1 MCRASAFEIS
11 ITARRLADVGKRLA
25 RYAAATIL
33 ILLVQAQARGGEP
46 ADFESPAAGGPGIL
60 EDVVVTARRR
70 PENAQDVPI
79 PMTALPGSS
88 LEQTGTV
95 RLDALNQ
102 QMPSLNIE
110 LANPRQVSIAVRGLG
125 NNPAN
130 DGLESS
136 VAVYL
141 DDVYLGRPGM
151 ASQDLVDIEQIS
163 LLRGPQAT
171 LFGKNTT
178 AGVLD
183 IATRPPSATP
193 YAMLETSVG
202 NYGYYQVRGTASG
215 PLDESLAGRISFSK
229 DSRDG
234 YTQDVTDNTRV
245 NGTARQSVRGQLL
258 FRPNDALSVRAIA
271 DYETENSNC
280 CTLVLYN
287 EGLDGGVLYK
297 TRLAAAG
304 ATQLYDPT
312 FSSVTINDLP
322 HVAVRQGG
330 GSVKGTLSLVDG
342 YTLTSISAYRA
353 WHFVPRYD
361 GDNTSASAIIDLG
374 QSVDDEQWSQ
384 EFRLAPPAGGPLDWV
399 AGTYY
404 FYQYQDNLLNTQYGP
419 AASAFYGLPV
429 FYNDSQSIVHTYP
442 KTSSYAAFAQD
453 VWHATSAL
461 SVTTGVR
468 DTYEEKTS
476 HIWRGPATS
485 ALLHDALPSY
495 DSGPLRL
502 ADNDVSGA
510 FNLDYA
516 FDANAHGYLI
526 VARGAKA
533 GGINEAVPTPG
544 LRNSSL
550 YVLPETAIDY
560 ELGVK
565 SKPLAQRLM
574 FNVALF
580 WTDVKNYQATLIEQP
595 LPGVFAQTLAN
606 IGSIRTRGIETE
618 MSSKLP
624 EWLTLRL
631 TASYNE
637 AVYTSYFNAP
647 CAAESVGELTCNLTG
662 HQVVGAPKWIANP
675 SISPTDKISSDL
687 DAYALAEYSWRS
699 SFFGTPD
706 DSEFARVNAYG
717 LVNLRAGLRG
727 NGGRSAWDFSLWADN
742 VLDKHYI
749 VGGVSGVSGP
759 TFGAYWL
766 VPGTPRFWGATIR
779 LEF

>member
-1 MCRASAFEIS
+1 MIGP
-11 ITARRLADVGKRLA
+11 TANGVETVPPADVSKRLA
-25 RYAAATIL
+25 RRAAAAML
-33 ILLVQAQARGGEP
+33 ILFVQAQARAGEP
-46 ADFESPAAGGPGIL
+46 TEFELPAAGGAGIL

-70 PENAQDVPI
+70 PENAQDVPMPI
-79 PMTALPGSS
+79 TALSGSS
-88 LEQTGTV
+88 LEQSGTF
-95 RLDALNQ
+95 RLNDLNR

-110 LANPRQVSIAVRGLG
+110 LANPRQVSLAVRGLG

-130 DGLESS
+130 DGFESS
-136 VAVYL
+136 VGVYL

-151 ASQDLVDIEQIS
+151 ASQDLVDVEQIS
-163 LLRGPQAT
+163 LLRGPQGT

-183 IATRPPSATP
+183 IATRPPSFTP

-202 NYGYYQVRGTASG
+202 NYGYYQVRGTVSG

-234 YTQDVTDNTRV
+234 YIQDVTDNTRV
-245 NGTARQSVRGQLL
+245 NGTERQSVRGQLL
-258 FRPNDALSVRAIA
+258 FKPDDVLSVRAIA

-287 EGLDGGVLYK
+287 EGLNGGALYK

-330 GSVKGTLSLVDG
+330 GSVKGTLSLGDG

-361 GDNTSASAIIDLG
+361 GDNTSVSAIMDLG

-384 EFRLAPPAGGPLDWV
+384 ELRLASPAGGRLDWV
-399 AGTYY
+399 AGAYY
-404 FYQYQDNLLNTQYGP
+404 FYQYQDNLLNSQYGP
-419 AASAFYGLPV
+419 AASALYGLPA
-429 FYNDSQSIVHTYP
+429 FYNDSQSVVHAYP
-442 KTSSYAAFAQD
+442 KTNSYAAFAQD
-453 VWHATSAL
+453 VWHATNAL
-461 SVTTGVR
+461 SLTTGVR

-476 HIWRGPATS
+476 HIWRGPATGP
-485 ALLHDALPSY
+485 LPNDALPSY
-495 DSGPLRL
+495 DSGALQI
-502 ADNDVSGA
+502 ADNDLSGD
-510 FNLDYA
+510 FNLDYK
-516 FDANAHGYLI
+516 FDADAHGYLI

-544 LRNSSL
+544 LRSSSL

-565 SKPLAQRLM
+565 TRPLAQRLV

-580 WTDVKNYQATLIEQP
+580 WTDVKNYQATQIEQP
-595 LPGVFAQTLAN
+595 LSGVFVQTLAN

-624 EWLTLRL
+624 EWLTVRV

-637 AVYTSYFNAP
+637 AVYTSYFDAP
-647 CAAESVGELTCNLTG
+647 CAAEAVGELTCNLTG
-662 HQVVGAPKWIANP
+662 HRVVGAPKWIANP
-675 SISPTDKISSDL
+675 SISPAYKFGSDL

-699 SFFGTPD
+699 AFFGTPD
-706 DSEFARVNAYG
+706 DSELARVSAYG

-727 NGGRSAWDFSLWADN
+727 NLGRSAWDFSLWADN
-742 VLDKHYI
+742 FLDKHYV

-766 VPGTPRFWGATIR
+766 VPGTPRFWGAAIR